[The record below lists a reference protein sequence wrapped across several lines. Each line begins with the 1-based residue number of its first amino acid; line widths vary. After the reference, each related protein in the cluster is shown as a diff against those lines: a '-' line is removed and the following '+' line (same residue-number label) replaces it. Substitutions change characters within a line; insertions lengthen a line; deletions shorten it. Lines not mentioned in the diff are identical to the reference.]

1 MIPKII
7 WQTYE
12 CSYEE
17 LLPEIKEFTES
28 WKNKNKNWEYRYMSS
43 DDRNSFVLNNF
54 GEEWFKIF
62 NSCELGIVK
71 ANIWRCMVL
80 YIYGGVYCDLDTIC
94 NEPIDTWI
102 KDEYQMTCSKDD
114 QGNSNEYAIN
124 VFASKPNSDA
134 LNDILNALKYNIINK
149 KINKDNVIALT
160 GETLWKNIIRGR
172 EIKYNVY
179 CYKQG
184 SNIFNGL
191 AVTHL
196 GPIKKWDEK
205 GYVQWTKG

>member
-12 CSYEE
+12 CNYEE

-43 DDRNSFVLNNF
+43 DDRNNFVLSNF
-54 GEEWFKIF
+54 GEEWFKLF

-80 YIYGGVYCDLDTIC
+80 YIYGGVYCDLDTMC

-102 KDEYQMTCSKDD
+102 KDEYQMTCSRDD
-114 QGNSNEYAIN
+114 QGNSYEYAIN
-124 VFASKPNSDA
+124 VFASKPNSHA
-134 LNDILNALKYNIINK
+134 LRDIINALKYNIINK
-149 KINKDNVIALT
+149 KINKSNVVSLT
-160 GETLWKNIIRGR
+160 GETLWKNIIKDR

-179 CYKQG
+179 CYKKG

-196 GPIKKWDEK
+196 GTIKKWHEN
-205 GYVQWTKG
+205 GYTQWTRE

>member
-17 LLPEIKEFTES
+17 LSTEIKELTES

-43 DDRNSFVLNNF
+43 DDRDNFVLNNF
-54 GEEWFKIF
+54 DEEWFKIF
-62 NSCELGIVK
+62 NNCELGIVK
-71 ANIWRCMVL
+71 ANVWRCMVL
-80 YIYGGVYCDLDTIC
+80 YIYGGVYCDIDTIC
-94 NEPIDTWI
+94 NEPIDTWT
-102 KDEYQMTCSKDD
+102 KDEYQMTCSRDD
-114 QGNSNEYAIN
+114 QGNLDEYCIN
-124 VFASKPNSDA
+124 VFASKPNSRA
-134 LNDILNALKYNIINK
+134 LKDILYTLKYNIINK
-149 KINKDNVIALT
+149 KINKNNVISLT
-160 GETLWKNIIRGR
+160 GETVWKNIIKDR

-179 CYKQG
+179 CYKKG

-196 GPIKKWDEK
+196 GPTKKWDDR
-205 GYVQWTKG
+205 GYTQWTRE

>member
-12 CSYEE
+12 CNYEK
-17 LLPEIKEFTES
+17 LLPEIKELTES
-28 WKNKNKNWEYRYMSS
+28 WKNKNKNWEYSYMSS
-43 DDRNSFVLNNF
+43 DDRDNFVLNNF
-54 GEEWFKIF
+54 GEEWFEIF
-62 NSCELGIVK
+62 NNCELGIVK

-102 KDEYQMTCSKDD
+102 KDKYQMTCSRDD
-114 QGNSNEYAIN
+114 DGNPDEYNIN
-124 VFASKPNSDA
+124 VFASKPNS
-134 LNDILNALKYNIINK
+134 NALKDILDILKNNIINK
-149 KINKDNVIALT
+149 KITKDNVIELT
-160 GETLWKNIIRGR
+160 GETLWHNTIKGN
-172 EIKYNVY
+172 EDKYNIY
-179 CYKQG
+179 CYEKG

-196 GPIKKWDEK
+196 GTKKKWDNK
-205 GYVQWTKG
+205 GYIQWTRE